1 MGTSF
6 IKDFLYSNSDFIII
20 IIVPVIILSII
31 LIVCK
36 KYNFSILPEDLKGK
50 TPIKFIIP
58 KLTRKVQ
65 SKSYKWEVEDN

>member
-20 IIVPVIILSII
+20 IIIPVIILSII
-31 LIVCK
+31 LIICK
-36 KYNFSILPEDLKGK
+36 KHNFSILPEDLKGK
-50 TPIKFIIP
+50 TPIKFKIP
-58 KLTRKVQ
+58 KLSRKVQ